1 MAVLKLEFLACSLQA
16 KIFWFPGVRVHGE
29 SFGFPG
35 MCPGFMPKNR
45 KHPPSLL
52 FSLMRKA
59 VLTAPPG
66 RLHCAAAVARVPSS
80 AEAHAGATADSQG
93 VCIVFEVSRRNTAR
107 LDICWIACELLAQG
121 CSVPMFNHAA
131 FLLMISMVVF
141 KYVVCYSS
149 LL

>member
-1 MAVLKLEFLACSLQA
+1 MAVLKLEFLACSLQG
-16 KIFWFPGVRVHGE
+16 KIFWFPGVRVYGE

-35 MCPGFMPKNR
+35 MWPGFMPKNR

-52 FSLMRKA
+52 FSLVRKT

-66 RLHCAAAVARVPSS
+66 RLHCAALHRHAQVLQQIHRGSAQYLKFSGETQQDLPSV
-80 AEAHAGATADSQG
+80 G
-93 VCIVFEVSRRNTAR
+93 
-107 LDICWIACELLAQG
+107 CELVAQD
-121 CSVPMFNHAA
+121 CSVPIFNRAT

-141 KYVVCYSS
+141 KHAVCYSS